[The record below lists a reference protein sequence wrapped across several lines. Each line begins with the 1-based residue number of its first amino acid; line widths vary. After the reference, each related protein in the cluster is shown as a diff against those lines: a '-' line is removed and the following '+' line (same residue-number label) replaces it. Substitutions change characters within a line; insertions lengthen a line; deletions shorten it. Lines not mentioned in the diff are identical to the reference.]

1 MFRFRVLFFFLFI
14 DTNWLSLTS
23 SNLSLTPAE
32 KNYLYSMTSSFLFG
46 DLMYR
51 ASRDGFAGTAFH
63 DRCDNVPNTV
73 TIIRNA
79 LNFVFGGFT
88 AARWT
93 SNNSYIADP
102 TAFIFS
108 LRRNGISNN
117 YRLPINSTQVN
128 NAIYGNPSYGPTFGN
143 GPDIIIYDKSNINTG
158 RFSNIRSYI
167 PPTYPSGSNGS
178 LFLTGGLYNWLTT
191 EIEVTIYITK

>member
-1 MFRFRVLFFFLFI
+1 
-14 DTNWLSLTS
+14 
-23 SNLSLTPAE
+23 
-32 KNYLYSMTSSFLFG
+32 MTSPFPYA

-51 ASRDGFAGTAFH
+51 ASRDGFAARAFH

-73 TIIRNA
+73 TIIKNN

-93 SNNSYIADP
+93 SNSSYIADP

-128 NAIYGNPSYGPTFGN
+128 YAIFGYSPYGPTFGVGN
-143 GPDIIIYDKSNINTG
+143 DIIIRDQSNINTVSSS
-158 RFSNIRSYI
+158 RITSYT
-167 PPTYPSGSNGS
+167 PQTYPSGSNGT
-178 LFLTGGLYNWLTT
+178 LFLTGGWQNWLTT
-191 EIEVTIYITK
+191 EIEVYQLFK